1 VNNTPQAVILGDQAV
16 PAAMSVTSDKQ
27 CFKILLIEGGSLQEL
42 LNEFLNK
49 LGNRRV
55 QPGTAIL
62 IFSASYLAEAG
73 LVAYVEE
80 LLAVRSQIQEQFG
93 RATKVLPLPPIFLGG
108 CEDQHLIRAA
118 FELISWS
125 LSYFEAVDPRLEDST
140 RLARE
145 ILLEQGSGLREDW
158 EYR

>member
-16 PAAMSVTSDKQ
+16 PAAMSITSDKQ

-80 LLAVRSQIQEQFG
+80 LLAMRRQIQEQFG
-93 RATKVLPLPPIFLGG
+93 KATKVLPLPPHIPG
-108 CEDQHLIRAA
+108 
-118 FELISWS
+118 
-125 LSYFEAVDPRLEDST
+125 RLRGPAPHQSC
-140 RLARE
+140 L
-145 ILLEQGSGLREDW
+145 
-158 EYR
+158 